1 MRWYAAASPTDSS
14 DAKEEPTVRV
24 APRRTQALI
33 VAALVLVI
41 LVLLLLAWRLGLIF
55 GPPET
60 VVAPGATPAASTI

>member
-1 MRWYAAASPTDSS
+1 MRVVPG
-14 DAKEEPTVRV
+14 
-24 APRRTQALI
+24 RTQALI

-41 LVLLLLAWRLGLIF
+41 LVLLLLVWPLGLIF